1 MSDSILNRKR
11 VFRRLIVKTN
21 SGSLTPER
29 TEALRRKIN
38 DPEYVSFTIDR
49 LAENLS
55 KVFAEGYMTEGK
67 SSDGLTDHC

>member
-1 MSDSILNRKR
+1 MSENILDRKR

-29 TEALRRKIN
+29 AEFLRRKIN
-38 DPEYVSFTIDR
+38 DPEYLSFTIDR

-55 KVFAEGYMTEGK
+55 KVFADGYMTESKG
-67 SSDGLTDHC
+67 S

>member
-1 MSDSILNRKR
+1 M
-11 VFRRLIVKTN
+11 KTN

-67 SSDGLTDHC
+67 SSDGLADNC